1 MSGGEGRGGP
11 SRGLRPPSRR
21 WRGARENIVWGC
33 VLAALLF
40 LATIAGAS
48 ELTVDKRTVALD
60 DTIVITVSLNDAFA
74 GLDLP
79 SIPLRN
85 LKVDGQPSVASSFQW
100 INGQSSRQK
109 IVRFNA
115 HPLVAGEAIVG
126 PVVLRAGRQVETLP
140 AIALQVVPD
149 RTTQLTD
156 PAAILRELVE
166 SGRDPI
172 FVAVDADRSRAF
184 AGEEVVV
191 TWTLYNATNVQ
202 QYSMVDVPKLD
213 DFWTEEV
220 RVANTE
226 PVDTRLGGM
235 VVQKLVIRRAA
246 LFPLRSGT
254 LTVPPM
260 TVAAAVLRRSRTPNV
275 FGEYEGT
282 VTEVRR
288 RSPAVTIESRPIPPG
303 PPVDVV
309 GDVDIQCSTPM
320 QKNGGPVVIEVA
332 VKGRA
337 NLRGIEP
344 PRFAQPIDG
353 TLQVGDARLAVDSSH
368 DDATMTRSWR
378 YLLFPSRS
386 GFMTIPPLVLRT
398 LTSAGERRELRCEQR
413 LVEVTRATAE
423 PPPPPTTPKTFVS
436 SVRRAWIPA
445 AIAGLLVIVMAI
457 VAPRIRSTR
466 GTVRDVSKILHTA
479 DADIPASI
487 ETWLRERDIE
497 PSALLLE
504 SSDRGD
510 AYRALRSLLD
520 GMRHERIETSEAEL
534 RQRVRDLVIAVSK

>member
-1 MSGGEGRGGP
+1 MSGGEGP
-11 SRGLRPPSRR
+11 STGAHAPPSPRC
-21 WRGARENIVWGC
+21 RGAKGNRPSPL
-33 VLAALLF
+33 LAALLLL
-40 LATIAGAS
+40 LATVATAS

-60 DTIVITVSLNDAFA
+60 DTITITLSLDDAFA
-74 GLDLP
+74 GFDVP
-79 SIPLRN
+79 AIPMRN

-109 IVRFNA
+109 IVRYAA
-115 HPLVAGEAIVG
+115 HPLGAGEAIVG
-126 PVVLRAGRQVETLP
+126 PLVLRAGSQVETLP
-140 AIALQVVPD
+140 AIALQVIPD

-156 PAAILRELVE
+156 PAAILRDLIE

-172 FVAVDADRSRAF
+172 FIVVDADRPRAF

-191 TWTLYNATNVQ
+191 TWTLYNATTVQ
-202 QYSMVDVPKLD
+202 QYSMVDIPKLD
-213 DFWTEEV
+213 DFWTEEL
-220 RVANTE
+220 RVSENE
-226 PVDTRLGGM
+226 PVATRLGGIAA
-235 VVQKLVIRRAA
+235 QKLVMRRAA
-246 LFPLRSGT
+246 LFPLRSGM

-260 TVAAAVLRRSRTPNV
+260 TVAAAVLRRTQTPNV
-275 FGEYEGT
+275 FGEFEGT

-309 GDVDIQCSTPM
+309 GDVDMQCSTPL

-337 NLRGIEP
+337 NLRGVEAP
-344 PRFAQPIDG
+344 KFAQPIDG
-353 TLQVGDARLAVDSSH
+353 TLQVGDARLAVDGSNG
-368 DDATMTRSWR
+368 DATMTRTWR

-398 LTSAGERRELRCEQR
+398 LTSAGERRDVRCEQR
-413 LVEVTRATAE
+413 LVEVTRATPE
-423 PPPPPTTPKTFVS
+423 PPPPATTPRTFVA

-445 AIAGLLVIVMAI
+445 TVAALLVIVLAI

-466 GTVRDVSKILHTA
+466 GTSRDVCNILHTA
-479 DADIPASI
+479 DADINASV
-487 ETWLRERDIE
+487 ETWLRERGIE
-497 PSALLLE
+497 PAALLLE

-510 AYRALRSLLD
+510 AYRALRSLVD
-520 GMRHERIETSEAEL
+520 GMRHERIETSEGEL